1 MHQAWSLFFY
11 RILDREGGVMARGP
25 NEKVKK
31 AEALYRSGT
40 AMVEIAKRLGVSD
53 STVRSWKNRYKWDGE
68 KSAALQNKKCNVAK
82 AESLKKQK
90 RKKHIADE
98 VEEVIQNKELTDKQR
113 LFCLYYIRCF
123 NATKAYQ
130 KAYACDYVTAMV
142 NGSCLLRNTKV
153 KEEILR
159 LKQNRLNR
167 EFFSEEDLFQKYMDI
182 AFADITDFTEFGRKN
197 IKVSNPNTGE
207 DEEIAVSYVNIKSSN
222 EVDGTL
228 VSEVSKGKDGIKVK
242 LADRMKAMQWLS
254 DHMDLAT
261 EEQKARIAAL
271 KAKAETG
278 EETGNADDGF
288 IDALNASAGD
298 DWSDEKD

>member
-11 RILDREGGVMARGP
+11 RFLDREGGVMARGP
-25 NEKVKK
+25 NEKIKK

-40 AMVEIAKRLGVSD
+40 AMVEIAKRLNVSD
-53 STVRSWKNRYKWDGE
+53 STVRSWKNRYQWDGE
-68 KSAALQNKKCNVAK
+68 KSATLQNKKCNVAK

-90 RKKHIADE
+90 RKKHIAEE
-98 VEEVIQNKELTDKQR
+98 VEEVIQNTGLTDKQR
-113 LFCLYYIRCF
+113 LFCLFYVKYR
-123 NATKAYQ
+123 NKTKAYQ
-130 KAYACDYVTAMV
+130 KAFKCSYECACSNASTLWKNSEIQNEISM
-142 NGSCLLRNTKV
+142 LLDQYRSNIELDIK
-153 KEEILR
+153 
-159 LKQNRLNR
+159 
-167 EFFSEEDLFQKYMDI
+167 DLFQWHLDI
-182 AFADITDFTEFGRKN
+182 ARADINDFVQIRGMG
-197 IKVSNPNTGE
+197 I
-207 DEEIAVSYVNIKSSN
+207 
-222 EVDGTL
+222 EVMEQFDGTI
-228 VSEVSKGKDGIKVK
+228 VSEISETANGVKVK

-278 EETGNADDGF
+278 EETGNVDDGF

>member
-1 MHQAWSLFFY
+1 
-11 RILDREGGVMARGP
+11 MAREP
-25 NEKVKK
+25 NEKIKK

-90 RKKHIADE
+90 RKEHIAEE
-98 VEEVIQNKELTDKQR
+98 VEEVIQNTGLTDKQR
-113 LFCLYYIRCF
+113 LFCIYYIRCF
-123 NATKAYQ
+123 NATKAYK
-130 KAYACDYVTAMV
+130 KAYKVDYNTASSVGYRMLENV
-142 NGSCLLRNTKV
+142 GV
-153 KEEILR
+153 KTEIMR
-159 LKQNRLNR
+159 LKKARLNR

-182 AFADITDFTEFGRKN
+182 AFADIADFTEFGSKK
-197 IKVSNPNTGE
+197 IKVLNPDTGE

-288 IDALNASAGD
+288 INALNASAGD